1 MKDDRIHLQHILECI
16 AAINGY
22 VHHRGSAALSDRMTQ
37 KAVLRELQE
46 LAEST
51 QRLAPALKESRPEI
65 PWRDIAGFR
74 NVLVHDYL
82 GLSMPRIWSVIEAG
96 LPPLEEAAAAL
107 LAQLERPG
115 EPR

>member
-1 MKDDRIHLQHILECI
+1 MKDDRIHLRHILECI
-16 AAINGY
+16 AAINEY
-22 VHHRGSAALSDRMTQ
+22 VGDLGAAALSDRKTQ

-51 QRLAPALKESRPEI
+51 QRLSPEIKSRRPEI

-82 GLSMPRIWSVIEAG
+82 GIGMPRVWSVIETG
-96 LPPLEEAAAAL
+96 LPPLQAAATAL
-107 LAQLERPG
+107 LARFA
-115 EPR
+115 EPPQSH